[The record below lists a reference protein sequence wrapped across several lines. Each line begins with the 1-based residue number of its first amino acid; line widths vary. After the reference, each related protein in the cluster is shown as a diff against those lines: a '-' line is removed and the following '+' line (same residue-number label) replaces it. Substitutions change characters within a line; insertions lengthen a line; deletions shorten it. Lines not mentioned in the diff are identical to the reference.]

1 MERDRGCSEE
11 YPKNWESSAQDRK
24 RLFVRVTGLFLQLLR

>member
-1 MERDRGCSEE
+1 MERDRGCSEG
-11 YPKNWESSAQDRK
+11 YPKNWERSAQDRQ